1 MKVLQINSVCGYGS
15 TGRIAVSLYN
25 EINKNGGE
33 CLIAYGRKEAPTD
46 YNTYKIGTNLDNYI
60 HVAKTRFFDKHGLG
74 SKKPTLKLIEKIK
87 QYNLDI
93 IHLHNIHGYYV
104 NMELLFEFLEDYAK
118 PVLWTFHDCWS
129 FTGHCAYFTKQECYK
144 WKNQCM
150 NCPQKKS
157 YPSSLLLDNSK
168 NNYLIKK
175 RLFTNI
181 KNLTIVT
188 PSNWLAN
195 IVKQSFFKEYPVQVI
210 NNGINLKVF
219 NFRKNNFKKNNNIEQ
234 KYVILGVASEWDERK
249 GIYYFLKMQKELDD
263 RFKIV
268 LVGLNQKQKKEL
280 PNEIL
285 GITRTNDINELV
297 EIYSAADVFV
307 NPTLEDNF
315 PTTNL
320 EALACG
326 LPVITFDTGGSG
338 ESIDS
343 STGFVVDTGDI
354 SSVISIIK
362 NLKFKNIKSQ
372 DCINRAK
379 LYSDELKFKEYIEL
393 YKSLSKL

>member
-1 MKVLQINSVCGYGS
+1 M
-15 TGRIAVSLYN
+15 
-25 EINKNGGE
+25 
-33 CLIAYGRKEAPTD
+33 
-46 YNTYKIGTNLDNYI
+46 
-60 HVAKTRFFDKHGLG
+60 
-74 SKKPTLKLIEKIK
+74 
-87 QYNLDI
+87 
-93 IHLHNIHGYYV
+93 
-104 NMELLFEFLEDYAK
+104 
-118 PVLWTFHDCWS
+118 
-129 FTGHCAYFTKQECYK
+129 
-144 WKNQCM
+144 
-150 NCPQKKS
+150 
-157 YPSSLLLDNSK
+157 
-168 NNYLIKK
+168 
-175 RLFTNI
+175 
-181 KNLTIVT
+181 
-188 PSNWLAN
+188 
-195 IVKQSFFKEYPVQVI
+195 
-210 NNGINLKVF
+210 
-219 NFRKNNFKKNNNIEQ
+219 
-234 KYVILGVASEWDERK
+234 ILGVASEWDERK